1 MQRVRIGLTGLAFVF
16 VLVLLAAVFTRP
28 SAEEPITA
36 NLIEQQRDPSGQT
49 PGPDQANFAEP
60 KEPLA
65 ELGVAPGNAD
75 DNAAVAA
82 GNAAPPPGPA
92 GAVPPKP

>member
-16 VLVLLAAVFTRP
+16 LLVLLGAVFTSP
-28 SAEEPITA
+28 SNEEPITP
-36 NLIEQQRDPSGQT
+36 NLIETQLSGGNQAAT
-49 PGPDQANFAEP
+49 PANQAEP

-75 DNAAVAA
+75 DENT
-82 GNAAPPPGPA
+82 AAPAPA
-92 GAVPPKP
+92 SGR

>member
-16 VLVLLAAVFTRP
+16 VLVLLGMVFTSP

-36 NLIEQQRDPSGQT
+36 NGLEQELSGGPPAPVT
-49 PGPDQANFAEP
+49 PANQAEP

-75 DNAAVAA
+75 KNETAAVPAVQ
-82 GNAAPPPGPA
+82 PA
-92 GAVPPKP
+92 GQ

>member
-28 SAEEPITA
+28 SSEQPITA
-36 NLIEQQRDPSGQT
+36 NSLEQQINGT
-49 PGPDQANFAEP
+49 TNLAANAAQAEP

-75 DNAAVAA
+75 SNQSKAAR
-82 GNAAPPPGPA
+82 
-92 GAVPPKP
+92 